1 MVNLVFFNAY
11 CRPEGCRPEL
21 FRSNRG
27 AAIRELVEVAGNLR
41 NATKRSANVPSHT
54 NFQSG
59 FSETRSNF

>member
-27 AAIRELVEVAGNLR
+27 AAIREVVEVAGNLS
-41 NATKRSANVPSHT
+41 NATNGRRDGWFHT
-54 NFQSG
+54 NFQSE
-59 FSETRSNF
+59 FSETCSNF